1 MVFFPFS
8 IDEIDDPERIRVVLY
23 ANGRMVHAPLNALL
37 DQVRQDI
44 ERFSAKQIQNIM
56 KISQR
61 LDGVEQQLKVI
72 FQDLETLKANKM
84 PKINDKNSEMKNE
97 GEKNLNKKSLK
108 KARWEEK

>member
-44 ERFSAKQIQNIM
+44 ERFNAKQIQKIT

-61 LDGVEQQLKVI
+61 VDDVEQQLKAI
-72 FQDLETLKANKM
+72 FQNLEVLKTNKM
-84 PKINDKNSEMKNE
+84 PKVNDKNSEMKNK
-97 GEKNLNKKSLK
+97 GKKG
-108 KARWEEK
+108 AQ